1 MSRRKI
7 KTRACACCGQRLNK
21 KVLKPVKGS
30 SYKGEPALVCQ
41 KCLTLPEE
49 EHQKLF
55 GDETTKEG
63 IK

>member
-7 KTRACACCGQRLNK
+7 KTAACACCGQKFNK
-21 KVLKPVKGS
+21 KVLKSIKGS
-30 SYKGEPALVCQ
+30 SYKSEPALVCQ

-55 GDETTKEG
+55 EEQ